1 MTIHIHAMSHAVNA
15 NKKYSI
21 IFVKLYQ
28 HSTTRV
34 FMQYYISGLVGSSL
48 KEFNTTPISNLFT
61 IRELYKAQTIFQ
73 GVYLSNTNLDLGWI
87 VLV

>member
-34 FMQYYISGLVGSSL
+34 FMQYYISGLVGSSI
-48 KEFNTTPISNLFT
+48 KNTTTISNLFT

>member
-34 FMQYYISGLVGSSL
+34 FMQYYFSGIVGSSL
-48 KEFNTTPISNLFT
+48 KEFKTLSNLFT